1 MVMVSSFYVC
11 LTFVAAQTQVPLQRQ
26 QLLYNGKEMKN
37 FEKLSGLGVKDEDL
51 IMMVSAG
58 ASRYFSLILRLH
70 HL

>member
-1 MVMVSSFYVC
+1 MVISFCLFDFVS
-11 LTFVAAQTQVPLQRQ
+11 AQTQVPLQQQ

-58 ASRYFSLILRLH
+58 ASRYVSQTAASFTLI
-70 HL
+70 